1 MNVWRA
7 LTKRRGDH
15 RWDLSLRA
23 LGSAGLVGIPL
34 TLLFPGAVP
43 LVWLGVVGV
52 PANGPLS
59 PILPTLFDP
68 LIIEAGKHAPA
79 ISVTL
84 VALGVY
90 MYMEFV
96 NWYIYAW
103 ALSWERMDAVR
114 HNRVVRWGVERFGR
128 APLTT
133 IVFFAVT
140 PLPFWAVRCLA
151 ILRGYPIRR
160 FMAATAVGRFPRF
173 FVYAWLGSTLSIPT
187 GALVAVIVGGALVA
201 IGSRVVKHQPIL
213 ADTILDMAPQQTQNE
228 PPPRFGSEASLHARE
243 TASPSSRSGGA
254 GGGLEHGPLPGK

>member
-34 TLLFPGAVP
+34 ALLFPGAVP
-43 LVWLGVVGV
+43 LIWLAIVGV

-79 ISVTL
+79 LSVTL

-103 ALSWERMDAVR
+103 ALSWERMNAVR
-114 HNRVVRWGVERFGR
+114 HNRVVRWGVKRFGR

-133 IVFFAVT
+133 IVFFAAT
-140 PLPFWAVRCLA
+140 PMPFWAARCLA
-151 ILRGYPIRR
+151 ILHGYPIRR

-173 FVYAWLGSTLSIPT
+173 FAYAWLGSTLSIPT
-187 GALVAVIVGGALVA
+187 GALVAVIVGGAIVA
-201 IGSRVVKHQPIL
+201 IGSRLVKRQPIL
-213 ADTILDMAPQQTQNE
+213 ADTMLDKAPQQTQNE
-228 PPPRFGSEASLHARE
+228 PSPGFGGDASLHGSGNR
-243 TASPSSRSGGA
+243 PS
-254 GGGLEHGPLPGK
+254 L